1 MKNFD
6 DYTLAIKQHLEA
18 QKLIDGQSIL
28 LKPSPAQLRN
38 FCYAMASDMLSKTDE
53 GVFRNF
59 FNVSEGDL
67 LKAIDNVDIERFKA
81 VQNFLTSKNQ
91 NTNQKNLNLIAVL
104 SDFNPRPFSRFIKEE
119 SDFNLKISKIEKP
132 TMPITNDIV
141 AAKKV
146 WFNSNRNKI
155 GVGLLVIISLFF
167 AGSALSGD
175 DEKKCMQWQTNH
187 YEAISCEIAGV
198 GNFSD
203 IEPFDIGKSA
213 LKQIN
218 ISEKT
223 TFFRNG
229 IPLVYYSK
237 QNKQCEY
244 FNGPGLHPIT
254 GKQLRPITTYMI
266 NKYVLKVK
274 N

>member
-6 DYTLAIKQHLEA
+6 NYTLAIKQHLET
-18 QKLIDGQSIL
+18 QKIIDKKSIL

-38 FCYAMASDMLSKTDE
+38 FCYAMASDVLSKTDE
-53 GVFRNF
+53 GIFRNF

-67 LKAIDNVDIERFKA
+67 LKAIDNVDVERFKA
-81 VQNFLTSKNQ
+81 VQNFLTDKNQ

-104 SDFNPRPFSRFIKEE
+104 CDFNPRPFSRFIKDGAAVAE
-119 SDFNLKISKIEKP
+119 NAAAVEKP
-132 TMPITNDIV
+132 VIAIAHQV
-141 AAKKV
+141 KAVKKA
-146 WFNSNRNKI
+146 WLTSNRNKI
-155 GVGLLVIISLFF
+155 GIGLLIVISLFL

-175 DEKKCMQWQTNH
+175 DEKQCMQWQTNH
-187 YEAISCEIAGV
+187 YEAISCEIAGA

-203 IEPFDIGKSA
+203 IEPLDIGKST
-213 LKQIN
+213 LKQISVN
-218 ISEKT
+218 EKT

-237 QNKQCEY
+237 QNKQCEF
-244 FNGPGLHPIT
+244 FNGPGVHPIN

-266 NKYVLKVK
+266 NKYVLKV
-274 N
+274 NN